1 MSNRWKRVLLGNG
14 NVQQFVKGED
24 KLYAP
29 LLIGDRYEVDGILS
43 TSGGFGIIFTA
54 KDNRLL
60 GRRVLIKARRYDNEP
75 GLFTHVKDV
84 TRKEKIDK
92 IRKQIKF
99 EYNCLLN
106 FRKKGESRMPNV
118 NDIIEGFSPFIYGP
132 HRSGDGQVY
141 YYDEPE
147 VYNKEPYIIMQMIEG
162 QNLGDYVADGIDS
175 VMEDRE
181 YKNYHQWEKD
191 VLQYALELCTMFS
204 EFHRKD
210 DSFKNKFFIYQDL
223 KPDNIMM
230 TENMFLTLID
240 FGGMTLVTEENGNV
254 CSNWKGF
261 GSAGLG
267 TWGYKA
273 PEMDPT
279 RGLLG
284 NLDQRVD
291 IYAIGATLYHLLTG
305 DDLSK
310 APHKEY
316 ERIPVN
322 NLKKFGYIDET
333 YELIKMATQPNRDE
347 RYSTTKEMADQIYK
361 AFTSI
366 KRV

>member
-1 MSNRWKRVLLGNG
+1 MSNKWQRVLLGNG

-24 KLYAP
+24 KLFAP

-75 GLFTHVKDV
+75 ALFTYPKDIK
-84 TRKEKIDK
+84 RKEKIEK

-118 NDIIEGFSPFIYGP
+118 NHIIEGFSPFIYGP
-132 HRSGDGQVY
+132 HRAADGSTFY
-141 YYDEPE
+141 YNEPE
-147 VYNKEPYIIMQMIEG
+147 IYNKEPYIIMQMIEG
-162 QNLGDYVADGIDS
+162 GNLGDYVSEGIDK
-175 VMEDRE
+175 VIEDRG
-181 YKNYHQWEKD
+181 YKSYHQWEKD
-191 VLQYALELCTMFS
+191 VLQYALELCTMFN

-210 DSFKNKFFIYQDL
+210 EGHRYYIYQDL
-223 KPDNIMM
+223 KPDNIMI

-240 FGGMTLVTEENGNV
+240 FGGMTLVKEKNGV
-254 CSNWKGF
+254 AASNLGF

-279 RGLLG
+279 RGMLE

-310 APHKEY
+310 PPHKEY
-316 ERIPVN
+316 GKVPVE
-322 NLKKFGYIDET
+322 NLKKFGYIQET
-333 YELIKMATQPNRDE
+333 FELIEMATKQNRDE
-347 RYSTTKEMADQIYK
+347 RYKTTKDMADQIYK
-361 AFTSI
+361 AFTGI
-366 KRV
+366 KKV